1 MPHHAL
7 YDPVRRE
14 AILEVRPVVSCRET
28 SMLEDPTLLD
38 DETKKEG
45 MGLLNEQA
53 LTTSS
58 GSEWLVAGSHS

>member
-14 AILEVRPVVSCRET
+14 AVLEVRPVVSCRET

-38 DETKKEG
+38 DETKKRRDGFAER
-45 MGLLNEQA
+45 A
-53 LTTSS
+53 SPD
-58 GSEWLVAGSHS
+58 HFFRK